1 MLGGLRKMFMQMGI
15 ESFFCTCCQEAL
27 DHKHQQTLIKHIAL
41 MKLRRKKKVVQQ
53 LCSPEDKLLLV

>member
-41 MKLRRKKKVVQQ
+41 MKLQAKEESGSAA
-53 LCSPEDKLLLV
+53 L